1 MNAKTRLATLALG
14 LGLTVPALANDEHHP
29 EKAAGASTT
38 ATAPAPNADAKAI
51 EANAAKL
58 QAQAKRIARTK
69 PGPERDRLVA
79 EHMRSLHESM
89 EMAKGMMS
97 GMDMENCPMMEGMMG
112 AKGVDGA
119 GNGFE
124 DAAVRIELLG
134 HAGDR
139 DVPVRRAS
147 LGDAEVGRHIGGE
160 GQLGV
165 DPRHGAAP
173 VQAHGRVLFLPRAIQ
188 PTDVEPDVQAAVGQ
202 RGDAPLHL
210 VGGRRGRDLG
220 CPADDFIKLQYT
232 VVRHR
237 GQR

>member
-119 GNGFE
+119 GKPSGGYGE
-124 DAAVRIELLG
+124 RMDRIEKRM
-134 HAGDR
+134 DMVEQMMR
-139 DVPVRRAS
+139 
-147 LGDAEVGRHIGGE
+147 GGMSK
-160 GQLGV
+160 
-165 DPRHGAAP
+165 P
-173 VQAHGRVLFLPRAIQ
+173 
-188 PTDVEPDVQAAVGQ
+188 
-202 RGDAPLHL
+202 
-210 VGGRRGRDLG
+210 
-220 CPADDFIKLQYT
+220 
-232 VVRHR
+232 
-237 GQR
+237 